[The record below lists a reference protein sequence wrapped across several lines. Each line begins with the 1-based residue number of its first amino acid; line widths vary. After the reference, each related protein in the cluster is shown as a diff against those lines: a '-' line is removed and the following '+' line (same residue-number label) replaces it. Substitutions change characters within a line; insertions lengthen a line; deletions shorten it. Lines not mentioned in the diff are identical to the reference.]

1 MSEFSQFVSRAE
13 PVLRRGLV
21 ARFGASNGREAAV
34 DVLSWAWS
42 RWDRIGTME
51 NPTGYLYRVA
61 VNQTRRKLVRKP
73 VRFPDVPT
81 SEEVWVEPKLPS
93 ALERLTSRQREVV
106 VLVHA
111 YGMSHS
117 EAADLLG
124 LKRSSIQNHLERG
137 LEKLRTDLGVHDH
150 A

>member
-1 MSEFSQFVSRAE
+1 
-13 PVLRRGLV
+13 
-21 ARFGASNGREAAV
+21 
-34 DVLSWAWS
+34 
-42 RWDRIGTME
+42 
-51 NPTGYLYRVA
+51 
-61 VNQTRRKLVRKP
+61 
-73 VRFPDVPT
+73 
-81 SEEVWVEPKLPS
+81 
-93 ALERLTSRQREVV
+93 VV